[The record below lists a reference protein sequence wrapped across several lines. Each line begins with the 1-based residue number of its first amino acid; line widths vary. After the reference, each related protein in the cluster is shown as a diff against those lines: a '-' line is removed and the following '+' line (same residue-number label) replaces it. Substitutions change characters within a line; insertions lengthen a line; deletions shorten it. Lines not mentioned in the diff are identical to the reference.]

1 MHNLFDVDV
10 EKRKSLIKQM
20 RKLQMPKMFF
30 GVFVYKILYALV
42 AILFI
47 VPTICAIVKIV
58 DCISMGDVDEISL
71 YLGIILVTFCIC
83 AFATLIPY
91 SIQYCIEKNYLQ
103 KWSARTS
110 ETVRL
115 QNKSILWGHYDRF
128 MGKSYWEYQILYSD
142 IQSLI
147 YDRKEQ
153 ILYIYGYMSGKE
165 WESINHGRCID
176 TIEINRTITPIPWM
190 TLPAY
195 FNNFVELKSSLSK
208 VTGKIIEER

>member
-115 QNKSILWGHYDRF
+115 QNKSILWAR
-128 MGKSYWEYQILYSD
+128 L
-142 IQSLI
+142 L
-147 YDRKEQ
+147 EQ
-153 ILYIYGYMSGKE
+153 L
-165 WESINHGRCID
+165 
-176 TIEINRTITPIPWM
+176 
-190 TLPAY
+190 
-195 FNNFVELKSSLSK
+195 
-208 VTGKIIEER
+208 